1 MLSLKESIEM
11 LENDLLALPPR
22 ISVYH
27 DLPFAVLRYD
37 PGDEWDLRK
46 HLRLLAIKIRA
57 QGLELVEIS
66 LSSLFWEAIEKS
78 EGLETVVELEKDMGF
93 EEASRQIASYLTNH
107 NWTPLP
113 RLLEEKMKGL
123 DAKKH
128 VVFLTRAASM
138 APRIYFMSRLLDEM
152 KGKTDIVTILCYP
165 GSLEGVTGLR
175 FMNLDQPVHG
185 NYKVKIYG

>member
-11 LENDLLALPPR
+11 LENDLIARPPR

-37 PGDEWDLRK
+37 PQDEWELRR
-46 HLRLLAIKIRA
+46 HLRLLATKIRA
-57 QGLELVEIS
+57 AGLELVEIS

-93 EEASRQIASYLTNH
+93 EEACGQIASYLTNH

-113 RLLEEKMKGL
+113 RLLEEKMLGL

-138 APRIYFMSRLLDEM
+138 AP
-152 KGKTDIVTILCYP
+152 
-165 GSLEGVTGLR
+165 
-175 FMNLDQPVHG
+175 
-185 NYKVKIYG
+185 

>member
-11 LENDLLALPPR
+11 LENDLTAKPPR

-27 DLPFAVLRYD
+27 DLPFAILRYD
-37 PGDEWDLRK
+37 PQDEWELRK
-46 HLRLLAIKIRA
+46 HVRLLSTKIRA
-57 QGLELVEIS
+57 QGLELAEIS
-66 LSSLFWEAIEKS
+66 LSSLFWEAIERS
-78 EGLETVVELEKDMGF
+78 EGLEAVIELENGMGF
-93 EEASRQIASYLTNH
+93 EEAAKQIASYLTNKD
-107 NWTPLP
+107 WQPLP
-113 RLLEEKMKGL
+113 RLLQEKMKGL
-123 DAKKH
+123 DASKH

-152 KGKTDIVTILCYP
+152 KGKTDITTILCYP
-165 GSLEGVTGLR
+165 GSLEGITGLK

>member
-11 LENDLLALPPR
+11 LENDLTALPPR

-37 PGDEWDLRK
+37 PQDEWELRRHV
-46 HLRLLAIKIRA
+46 HLLSAKIRA
-57 QGLELVEIS
+57 RGLELVEIP
-66 LSSLFWEAIEKS
+66 LSSLLWEAIERS
-78 EGLETVVELEKDMGF
+78 EGLETVIELEKEMGF
-93 EEASRQIASYLTNH
+93 EEATKQIASYLTNK
-107 NWTPLP
+107 NWQPLP
-113 RLLEEKMKGL
+113 RLLQEKIKGL

-152 KGKTDIVTILCYP
+152 KGKTDIITILCYP
-165 GSLEGVTGLR
+165 GSLEGITGLR

>member
-1 MLSLKESIEM
+1 VLSLKESIEM
-11 LENDLLALPPR
+11 LENDLTALPPR

-37 PGDEWDLRK
+37 PQDEWELRRHV
-46 HLRLLAIKIRA
+46 HLLSAKIRA
-57 QGLELVEIS
+57 RGLELVEIP
-66 LSSLFWEAIEKS
+66 LSSLLWEAIERS
-78 EGLETVVELEKDMGF
+78 EGLETVIELEKEMGF
-93 EEASRQIASYLTNH
+93 EEATKQIASYLTNK
-107 NWTPLP
+107 NWQPLP
-113 RLLEEKMKGL
+113 RLLQEKIKGL

-128 VVFLTRAASM
+128 VVFLTRVASM

-152 KGKTDIVTILCYP
+152 KGKTDIITILCYP
-165 GSLEGVTGLR
+165 GSLEGITGLR

>member
-1 MLSLKESIEM
+1 M
-11 LENDLLALPPR
+11 LESDLLASPPR

-27 DLPFAVLRYD
+27 DLPFAILRYD
-37 PGDEWDLRK
+37 PGDEWEMRK
-46 HLRLLAIKIRA
+46 HLRLLATKIRA
-57 QGLELVEIS
+57 FGLEMVEIS

-78 EGLETVVELEKDMGF
+78 EGLESVVELEKDMGF
-93 EEASRQIASYLTNH
+93 EEACRQIASYLTNH
-107 NWTPLP
+107 NWMPLP
-113 RLLEEKMKGL
+113 RLLEEKMSGL
-123 DAKKH
+123 DAKRH

-152 KGKTDIVTILCYP
+152 KGKTDVITILCYP